1 MAELVFLK
9 LGGSLITDKTG
20 ESVAR
25 PRVIR
30 RLASEV
36 RTALNKRPGL
46 KLVLG
51 HGSGS
56 FGHVVASRYG
66 TRKGV
71 RGPEAWQGFAEVADT
86 AAQLNR
92 IVTSAFV
99 KAGVPVLSLAPSAL
113 ARCDKG
119 LLARFDST
127 PITTALKAGLV
138 PLVYGDVVFDAT
150 LGGTIASTEDI
161 LAYLTYEL
169 SPTRIL
175 LAGDVPGVFGTSSSV
190 RVVSVITPATFEKI
204 RPALSGS
211 RTTDVTGG
219 MAGKVIQ
226 MLALVERYP
235 RLTVHI
241 LSGKTP
247 GLIQRALTSP
257 DVSTGT
263 RLLAR

>member
-9 LGGSLITDKTG
+9 LGGSLITDKTAD
-20 ESVAR
+20 SVAR

-30 RLASEV
+30 RLAREV
-36 RTALNKRPGL
+36 RTALDKRPGL

-71 RGPEAWQGFAEVADT
+71 RGSEAWQGFAEVADA
-86 AAQLNR
+86 AAQLNQ

-99 KAGVPVLSLAPSAL
+99 KEGVPVLSLAPSAL
-113 ARCDKG
+113 AHCEKG
-119 LLARFDST
+119 TLTKFDT
-127 PITTALKAGLV
+127 APITAALKMGLV
-138 PLVYGDVVFDAT
+138 PLVYGDVTFDAAI
-150 LGGTIASTEDI
+150 GGTIASTEDVFVY
-161 LAYLTYEL
+161 LAGEM

-175 LAGDVPGVFGTSSSV
+175 LAGDVPGVFGQASPT
-190 RVVSVITPATFEKI
+190 RVVPFITPATFEAI
-204 RPALSGS
+204 RPALNGS
-211 RTTDVTGG
+211 RGMDVTGG
-219 MAGKVIQ
+219 MAVKVTQ
-226 MLALVERYP
+226 MLALVERQP

-247 GLIQRALTSP
+247 GLVQRALISP
-257 DVSTGT
+257 DLSTGT

>member
-1 MAELVFLK
+1 MAEIVFLK
-9 LGGSLITDKTG
+9 LGGSLITDKSA

-30 RLASEV
+30 RLAREV
-36 RTALNKRPGL
+36 RIALNKRPGL
-46 KLVLG
+46 KLILG

-56 FGHVVASRYG
+56 FGHVVASRHG

-71 RGPEAWQGFAEVADT
+71 KGIEAWQGFSEVADA

-92 IVTSAFV
+92 IVTAAFV
-99 KAGVPVLSLAPSAL
+99 KEGVPVLSLAPSAL
-113 ARCDKG
+113 ARCEKG
-119 LLARFDST
+119 TLVKLDMTSLMN
-127 PITTALKAGLV
+127 ALKSGLV
-138 PLVYGDVVFDAT
+138 PLVYGDVAFDSAW
-150 LGGTIASTEDI
+150 GGTIASTEDVF
-161 LAYLTYEL
+161 AYLAQEM

-175 LAGDVPGVFGTSSSV
+175 LASDVPGVFGQASAT
-190 RVVSVITPATFEKI
+190 RVVPVITPATLEKI

-211 RTTDVTGG
+211 RGTDVTGG
-219 MAGKVIQ
+219 MAAKVMQ
-226 MLALVERYP
+226 MLTLVERNP

-241 LSGKTP
+241 ISGKTA
-247 GLIQRALTSP
+247 GLVQRALISP

>member
-36 RTALNKRPGL
+36 RTALSKRPGL
-46 KLVLG
+46 KLVLS

-92 IVTSAFV
+92 IVTAAFV

-119 LLARFDST
+119 TLVKFDIAT
-127 PITTALKAGLV
+127 IATALKAGLV
-138 PLVYGDVVFDAT
+138 PLVYGDVVFDAA

-161 LAYLTYEL
+161 LAYMTGEL

-175 LAGDVPGVFGTSSSV
+175 LVGDVPGVFGSGSPA
-190 RVVSVITPATFEKI
+190 RVVPVITPATFDKI

-211 RTTDVTGG
+211 RGTDVTGG
-219 MAGKVIQ
+219 MAGKVTQ
-226 MLALVERYP
+226 MLTLVEQYP

-247 GLIQRALTSP
+247 GLVQRALTSP

>member
-36 RTALNKRPGL
+36 RTALSKRPGL
-46 KLVLG
+46 KLVLS

-92 IVTSAFV
+92 IVTTAFV
-99 KAGVPVLSLAPSAL
+99 KAGIPVLSLAPSAL
-113 ARCDKG
+113 ARCEKG
-119 LLARFDST
+119 ELVQFDTT
-127 PITTALKAGLV
+127 PITTALKIGLV
-138 PLVYGDVVFDAT
+138 PLVYGDVVFDAA

-161 LAYLTYEL
+161 LAYLTSEL

-175 LAGDVPGVFGTSSSV
+175 LAGDVPGVFGASSPA
-190 RVVSVITPATFEKI
+190 RVVPVITPATFEKI
-204 RPALSGS
+204 RPALSGP
-211 RTTDVTGG
+211 RGADVTGG
-219 MAGKVIQ
+219 MAAKVTQ

-235 RLTVHI
+235 RLTIHI
-241 LSGKTP
+241 LSGKTA
-247 GLIQRALTSP
+247 GLVQRALTTP
-257 DVSTGT
+257 DMSSGT

>member
-1 MAELVFLK
+1 MAEYVFLK
-9 LGGSLITDKTG
+9 LGGSLITDKTA

-30 RLASEV
+30 RLAREV
-36 RTALNKRPGL
+36 RVALSKRPGL
-46 KLVLG
+46 RLILG

-71 RGPEAWQGFAEVADT
+71 RGPEAWQGFAQVADA

-92 IVTSAFV
+92 IVTAAFV
-99 KAGVPVLSLAPSAL
+99 KEGVPVLSLAPSGL

-119 LLARFDST
+119 TLTRFDTT
-127 PITTALKAGLV
+127 PLTGALKAGLV
-138 PLVYGDVVFDAT
+138 PLVYGDVVFDST
-150 LGGTIASTEDI
+150 WGGTIASTEDVF
-161 LAYLTYEL
+161 AYLAQEF

-175 LAGDVPGVFGTSSSV
+175 FVGDVPGVFKQLSPA
-190 RVVSVITPATFEKI
+190 RIAPVITPATFEAI

-211 RTTDVTGG
+211 HGTDVTGG
-219 MAGKVIQ
+219 MAAKVIQ
-226 MLALVERYP
+226 MLELVKHNP

-241 LSGKTP
+241 VSGKTP
-247 GLIQRALTSP
+247 GLVQRVLMSP

>member
-9 LGGSLITDKTG
+9 LGGSLITDKTS

-36 RTALNKRPGL
+36 RAALNKRPGL
-46 KLVLG
+46 KLVLS

-56 FGHVVASRYG
+56 FGHVVASRHG

-71 RGPEAWQGFAEVADT
+71 RGPEAWQGFAEVADM

-92 IVTSAFV
+92 IVTTAFV
-99 KAGVPVLSLAPSAL
+99 RAGIPVLSLAPSAL
-113 ARCDKG
+113 ARCEKG
-119 LLARFDST
+119 ELVKFDTS
-127 PITTALKAGLV
+127 PITTALKIGLV
-138 PLVYGDVVFDAT
+138 PLVYGDCVFDAA

-161 LAYLTYEL
+161 LAYLTSEL

-175 LAGDVPGVFGTSSSV
+175 LAGDVPGVFGSSSPARIV
-190 RVVSVITPATFEKI
+190 PVITPATFEKI

-211 RTTDVTGG
+211 RGADVTGG
-219 MAGKVIQ
+219 MAVKVTQ
-226 MLALVERYP
+226 MLALAERYP
-235 RLTVHI
+235 RLTIHI

-247 GLIQRALTSP
+247 GLLQRALTAP
-257 DVSTGT
+257 DMCSGT

>member
-36 RTALNKRPGL
+36 RTALSKRPGL
-46 KLVLG
+46 KLVLS

-92 IVTSAFV
+92 IVTTAFV
-99 KAGVPVLSLAPSAL
+99 KAGIPVLSLAPSAL
-113 ARCDKG
+113 ARCEKG
-119 LLARFDST
+119 ELVQFDTT
-127 PITTALKAGLV
+127 PITTALKIGLV
-138 PLVYGDVVFDAT
+138 PLVYGDVVFDAA

-161 LAYLTYEL
+161 LAYLTSEL

-175 LAGDVPGVFGTSSSV
+175 LAGDVPGVFGASSPA
-190 RVVSVITPATFEKI
+190 RVVPVITPATFEKV

-211 RTTDVTGG
+211 RGADVTGG
-219 MAGKVIQ
+219 MAVKVTQ

-235 RLTVHI
+235 RLTIHI
-241 LSGKTP
+241 LSGKTA
-247 GLIQRALTSP
+247 GLVQRALTSP
-257 DVSTGT
+257 DMSSGT